1 MLHLFLDKS
10 HIVTEQRDKSSMG
23 KVPTPQDKK
32 YYRVKLKETGENY
45 NSKSDK

>member
-10 HIVTEQRDKSSMG
+10 PIVTEQRDISMG

-32 YYRVKLKETGENY
+32 CYRVKLKETGENNY
-45 NSKSDK
+45 SKSDK